1 MPGTVG
7 FSSQGF
13 QGGCWNNRALGWEEF
28 HGLNHG
34 LIPRSQGVQLAGP
47 ESQPWAPPC
56 GNPSS
61 GPQRDMCLHL
71 LAHLCD
77 RAWCILG
84 TLPVE
89 KSFVAKIPSSVS
101 LFWSSVSPGPHQV
114 CPRRGIAP
122 RHVGMVMVFPS
133 PRKTPPCPTNIS
145 SVNLVLLKCN
155 THTGS

>member
-71 LAHLCD
+71 LAHLCG

-89 KSFVAKIPSSVS
+89 KSFVAKIRLQRFPFLVLSLSRATPGLPPPWDSSSACGYGHGLPISKENPSVS
-101 LFWSSVSPGPHQV
+101 HKYFLCKFSP
-114 CPRRGIAP
+114 
-122 RHVGMVMVFPS
+122 
-133 PRKTPPCPTNIS
+133 
-145 SVNLVLLKCN
+145 LKM
-155 THTGS
+155 